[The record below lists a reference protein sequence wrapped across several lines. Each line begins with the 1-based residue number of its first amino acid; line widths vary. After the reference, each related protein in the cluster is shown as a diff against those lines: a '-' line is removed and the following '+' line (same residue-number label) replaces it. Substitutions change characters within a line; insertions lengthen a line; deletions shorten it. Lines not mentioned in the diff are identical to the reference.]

1 MEPAAAQAEGA
12 DERTMLSARAR
23 AAVARTAGE
32 STWLP
37 KQQQQLA
44 QCAGATA
51 CNSAACR

>member
-37 KQQQQLA
+37 QQQQQLA
-44 QCAGATA
+44 QCTGATA

>member
-12 DERTMLSARAR
+12 DERTMLSRAR

-37 KQQQQLA
+37 QRQQLA
-44 QCAGATA
+44 QCTGATA